1 MSKRQTIIVLFFL
14 LLTVVAFGAIPP
26 GYYYFARNKKKAE
39 LKTALTQIAAPL
51 KVLKYGSGPGYTWE
65 GFYYTDQNPDGSVID
80 MYSSKI
86 RYFNGFFSVNEMHI
100 EHSLPKSWWGS
111 IENNAYKDL
120 FHLYPADG
128 VTNSTKNNFPLGEV
142 TGTPNFDNGVSKIGK
157 NGFGGIYT
165 DNCFEPADEYKG
177 DFARSYLYVST
188 IYENF
193 APLWNSPMMDNN
205 TYPVWK
211 PWAID
216 LLLKWHRED
225 PVSEKEEKRCEAVY
239 NIQGNRNPFIDYP
252 ELVEYIWGK
261 DTTNIFPFPEETE
274 AFLLSPRKGSEI
286 DFGVLL
292 QNDTKTLEILI
303 QGINITSEVKISLI
317 KKNSSFHLS
326 SSTISKDEILNGT
339 NIFLTFQPKTSGWF
353 NDTLSVSEGG
363 LKENFYIPLKGLAS
377 PDFIT
382 LEPVDITPVGG
393 ILRWIYDPQAIDYLL
408 DVYQGDNQAG
418 DLIIS
423 GYAEGSGWNKAV
435 ELFNGT
441 GKTVD
446 LSKYSLQKQ
455 TNADGPF
462 GSNFKLNGILE
473 NGKTYLLV
481 HKKSTDFNLTTKAD
495 ILTDSLLSFDGND
508 PIALVRN
515 GIIIDM
521 IGDPNL
527 GGNVYWGQDVT
538 LKRKSYVTHPTST
551 CNFAEWDRYEKDD
564 FTKLGSHQMDFQ
576 TAKSYILQNYST
588 GGDAEFI
595 IDQLMPESTYTYSV
609 KAIRPSEEVVS
620 ANTMQIHTT
629 RLDMPI
635 AMDALNVHSTGF
647 IANWEDHLYTQHFL
661 LDVFQLQGTA
671 DTTEIETFDNVG
683 SNGKPL
689 PTGWTGTAS
698 GNYTSST
705 SSGEAPPSIALK
717 NDGEYLQT
725 KTYSLPV
732 KNLSFM
738 YRFASDATGSS
749 LILEGIKENGNIS
762 RIDSISYVNTSKNY
776 PVYFFQPSDEIVA
789 FKFTYQK
796 LKGNL
801 ALDDVAV
808 TYGNQDT
815 IYVLKN
821 ESMVGSQFEVSNLN
835 ENSTYYY
842 RVRATLGNSVSDF
855 SDVIKVQTTSE
866 SGIKNYEDFSFQI
879 VPEVDQIKIKGLQGN
894 ERIQIF
900 NIAGVCLFNQHS
912 SGSEMSISIPQKGI
926 FIVRI
931 SNKDF
936 TFAQKLLK

>member
-1 MSKRQTIIVLFFL
+1 MSKKQTIIVLFFL

-80 MYSSKI
+80 MYSPKV
-86 RYFNGFFSVNEMHI
+86 RYFNGFSSVNGMHI

-128 VTNSTKNNFPLGEV
+128 ETNSIKNNFPLGEI
-142 TGTPNFDNGVSKIGK
+142 TIPIFDNGVSKIGK
-157 NGFGGIYT
+157 NSFGDFYT

-211 PWAID
+211 PWAMD

-292 QNDTKTLEILI
+292 QNDTKTLEMFV
-303 QGINITSEVKISLI
+303 QGINITSDVKISLI

-339 NIFLTFQPKTSGWF
+339 NILLVFHPQTSGWF
-353 NDTLSVSEGG
+353 NDTLSISEGG
-363 LKENFYIPLKGLAS
+363 LKENLYIPLKALAL
-377 PDFIT
+377 PDFIV
-382 LEPVDITPVGG
+382 LEPDDVTPVGG

-408 DVYQGDNQAG
+408 DVYQGDAQAG

-423 GYAEGSGWNKAV
+423 GYAEGSSWNKAI

-441 GKTVD
+441 GKPID

-455 TNADGPF
+455 TNAYGPF
-462 GSNFKLNGILE
+462 GSNFKLNGILQ

-481 HKKSTDFNLTTKAD
+481 RKDANDVLRNKAN
-495 ILTDSLLSFDGND
+495 ILTDSLLAFDGND

-538 LKRKSYVTHPTST
+538 LKRKSYVTHPIST

-564 FTKLGSHQMDFQ
+564 FTKLGSHHMDFQ
-576 TAKSYILQNYST
+576 TTKSYVLQNYST

-609 KAIRPSEEVVS
+609 KAIRSNEEIVS

-647 IANWEDHLYTQHFL
+647 IANWEDHLYTQNFL
-661 LDVFQLQGTA
+661 LDVFQLQETA

-698 GNYTSST
+698 GNYTSSI
-705 SSGEAPPSIALK
+705 SSGETPPSIALK

-725 KTYSLPV
+725 KTYPLPV

-738 YRFASDATGSS
+738 YRFPSEATGSS

-762 RIDSISYVNTSKNY
+762 RVDSIPYVNSSKNY
-776 PVYFFQPSDEIVA
+776 PMYFFQPSDEIVA
-789 FKFTYQK
+789 FKFTYRK
-796 LKGNL
+796 SKGNF

-808 TYGNQDT
+808 TYRKQDT

-821 ESMVGSQFEVSNLN
+821 EPVVGSQFEVDNLN

-855 SDVIKVQTTSE
+855 SDVIEVQTTNE
-866 SGIKNYEDFSFQI
+866 SGIKHYEDFPFQI
-879 VPEVDQIKIKGLQGN
+879 IPESDQIRIKGLQGD
-894 ERIQIF
+894 EQIQIYA
-900 NIAGVCLFNQHS
+900 ISGICLHLTHVNS
-912 SGSEMSISIPQKGI
+912 TEVSIPLKQKGI

-931 SNKDF
+931 LNHNKVF
-936 TFAQKLLK
+936 VKKIVK